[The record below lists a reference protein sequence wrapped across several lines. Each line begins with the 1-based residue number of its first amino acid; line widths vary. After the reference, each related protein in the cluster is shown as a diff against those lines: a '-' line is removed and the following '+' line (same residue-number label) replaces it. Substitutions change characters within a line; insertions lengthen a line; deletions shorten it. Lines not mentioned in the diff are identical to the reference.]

1 MLETLKKYFEINLD
15 NYKNINFSLEINK
28 VILGAYIVMVIGII
42 YLSVFRKNTRL
53 MVMQLTRHGAKNED
67 SAKTLKELRLA
78 DSRGVKKLLA
88 KNNLLTKTVARV
100 GAQQYDYETYVAMSK
115 KERKAAEKID
125 FDTAR
130 FYIKEEETNRAGF
143 IIERYDVTVTKTVL
157 SCLLVAIICGILIV
171 CMPSILDTVD
181 GWLTKTQTT
190 NTK

>member
-1 MLETLKKYFEINLD
+1 MLEILKKYFEINLD

-28 VILGAYIVMVIGII
+28 VILGACFVMMIGII
-42 YLSVFRKNTRL
+42 YLGVYRKNTRL
-53 MVMQLTRHGAKNED
+53 MVMQLTRHGAKNEE

-78 DSRGVKKLLA
+78 DSRGIKKLLS
-88 KNNLLTKTVARV
+88 KHNILSMTVARV
-100 GAQQYDYETYVAMSK
+100 GEQKYDYETYVAMSK

-171 CMPSILDTVD
+171 CMPAILDTVD

-190 NTK
+190 NPK